1 MPSSYAQGT
10 LLHNICPQGGYAPG
24 YASGKIPKIS
34 NFLKYSPRLSPQA
47 MPQGK

>member
-1 MPSSYAQGT
+1 MKGE
-10 LLHNICPQGGYAPG
+10 GYAWG

-34 NFLKYSPRLSPQA
+34 NFLKYSPRLYPQA